1 MFGSSWLVRGLVRGL
16 LWTWAALFQL
26 ANWDT
31 FLTFRA
37 CLESWLIDI
46 TLCYP
51 AVQSQSCDHIL
62 NRRRPNLERVFSWV
76 AHRTSS
82 SSTVQ
87 LEKPIEWEIEEKLGK
102 KKEKKKKSLLSFY
115 DTTWL
120 HVNMETC
127 LIVSLFSEQ
136 FSSHAEISDPST
148 VCHGNFGVIAC
159 ESPTEMSVGWNCF
172 LEDAQSKYDK
182 WKKWQYRICRDRR
195 VRSIRYEYIALY
207 G

>member
-87 LEKPIEWEIEEKLGK
+87 LEKPIEWEIEEKLGRK
-102 KKEKKKKSLLSFY
+102 KKKKSLLSFY
-115 DTTWL
+115 WH
-120 HVNMETC
+120 HV
-127 LIVSLFSEQ
+127 
-136 FSSHAEISDPST
+136 A
-148 VCHGNFGVIAC
+148 AC
-159 ESPTEMSVGWNCF
+159 EHGDQSHRLPLFRAILFPCRNFWSIHCVSWKFRSHCMWIPHWDVGGLKLL

>member
-26 ANWDT
+26 ANWDM
-31 FLTFRA
+31 FLTFSA

-87 LEKPIEWEIEEKLGK
+87 LEKPIEWEIEKSLGK
-102 KKEKKKKSLLSFY
+102 KKEKRKVSCLFMTPRGCMWTWRPVSSSPSFPSNSLLMQKFLIHPLCVMEISES
-115 DTTWL
+115 L
-120 HVNMETC
+120 HVNPPLRC
-127 LIVSLFSEQ
+127 RWV
-136 FSSHAEISDPST
+136 EIA
-148 VCHGNFGVIAC
+148 FGRC
-159 ESPTEMSVGWNCF
+159 T
-172 LEDAQSKYDK
+172 K
-182 WKKWQYRICRDRR
+182 
-195 VRSIRYEYIALY
+195 
-207 G
+207 